1 MDSTYRALSHPIR
14 RKVLRLLR
22 QRAHTAGELADQ
34 FDIAKPTL
42 SGHLNV
48 LKQAELVTVD
58 RKGTTLTYRLNMSVA
73 EELIENLLALLGVEA
88 TMDLQLNLS
97 DETEMKEEK
106 DD

>member
-1 MDSTYRALSHPIR
+1 MDNTYRALSHPIR
-14 RKVLRLLR
+14 RRILRLLR
-22 QRAHTAGELADQ
+22 QRAHTAGELADN

-58 RKGTTLTYRLNMSVA
+58 RQGTTLTYRLNMSVA

-88 TMDLQLNLS
+88 AADLQVSLTEEI
-97 DETEMKEEK
+97 ETKEEK
-106 DD
+106 DG